1 MSIPGNVTVAYGHGL
16 AHILPIPAWYWH
28 AGTGP
33 VQAAPYQPTGFLQMK
48 GIKGSCHD
56 VTLNIFSSGD
66 IFQHSYQIASE
77 FGEHTK
83 LLKQRHNFGR
93 VLFQGNNRVTL
104 NKINN
109 MSKQ

>member
-1 MSIPGNVTVAYGHGL
+1 MGMG
-16 AHILPIPAWYWH
+16 LPIFC
-28 AGTGP
+28 
-33 VQAAPYQPTGFLQMK
+33 PYQPGTGMRALALYRLPHTNPLVCFFLHLLMK

-56 VTLNIFSSGD
+56 VTLNILSSAD

-83 LLKQRHNFGR
+83 LLKQRHNFGQ

-104 NKINN
+104 NKISN

>member
-1 MSIPGNVTVAYGHGL
+1 MRAL
-16 AHILPIPAWYWH
+16 ALYRLPHTNPL
-28 AGTGP
+28 
-33 VQAAPYQPTGFLQMK
+33 VCFFLHLLMK

-56 VTLNIFSSGD
+56 VTLNILSSAD

-83 LLKQRHNFGR
+83 LLKQRHNFGQ

-104 NKINN
+104 NKISN